1 MPIFDSDETTVYEIS
16 KLYESDGTADHQ
28 IGKVYDDNGTTNYL
42 IYNAEELIYTNGV
55 QNYTLSKTESGS
67 GSSELTFN
75 TDNFYIRAAGAYGTG
90 GRSISALTTDK
101 IDVTNYNT
109 LHIKCKGKASAYD
122 SGNNFCA
129 VLTTFLGSNPF
140 IDTSYKM
147 DLSGSDSST
156 VREVVLDISSVT
168 GSYHIGVAVAS
179 YQLYDA
185 SNSGYVYQ
193 IWLD

>member
-1 MPIFDSDETTVYEIS
+1 MPIYDN
-16 KLYESDGTADHQ
+16 DGTTDYLIA
-28 IGKVYDDNGTTNYL
+28 KVYDNDGTTDYQIGSVYDNDGTTDYL
-42 IYNAEELIYTNGV
+42 IYKAEELIYTNGV
-55 QNYTLSKTESGS
+55 QNHALSKTESGS

-90 GRSISALTTDK
+90 GRSISALTTNK
-101 IDVTNYNT
+101 IDVTSYNT
-109 LHIKCKGKASAYD
+109 LRVKCKGKASAYD
-122 SGNNFCA
+122 RSNNFCA

-140 IDTSYKM
+140 IDTSYKVN
-147 DLSGSDSST
+147 LSGSDSST

-179 YQLYDA
+179 YQMNDA